1 MSMPCNYKEQREL
14 FQSPALSYLA
24 FKGVYNRAILHELRV
39 LTSSANAGRF
49 LNFSGL
55 RPLTIKEKA
64 YFSTPESPGNYGLGL
79 SLSEHLDPLKQ
90 QMSRLAKES
99 FQRDYSGV
107 ETSIMSLFNCLQF
120 MNPEANSLL
129 ISVPAPEGKP
139 IGTGLFLR
147 LRRPVSSNAPDVLTC
162 FDAMA
167 GDTHSFDT
175 LSMALAEIWNHRND
189 K

>member
-1 MSMPCNYKEQREL
+1 M
-14 FQSPALSYLA
+14 
-24 FKGVYNRAILHELRV
+24 RV
-39 LTSSANAGRF
+39 LTSGANAERY
-49 LNFSGL
+49 LNISKL
-55 RPLTIKEKA
+55 QPLTIEEKA
-64 YFSTPESPGNYGLGL
+64 YFSTPKSPRNYKLSLG
-79 SLSEHLDPLKQ
+79 LSEHLDPLRQ
-90 QMSRLAKES
+90 QMTRLAKES